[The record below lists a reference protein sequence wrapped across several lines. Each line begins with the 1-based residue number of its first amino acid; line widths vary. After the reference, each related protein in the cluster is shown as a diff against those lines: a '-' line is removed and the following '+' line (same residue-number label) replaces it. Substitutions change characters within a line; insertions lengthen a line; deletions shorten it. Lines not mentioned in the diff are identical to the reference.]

1 MGESIVTETEFQP
14 QPLEEAVKLTY
25 WNVAQPPIRQ
35 SHHCQ
40 DLVLENFLRF
50 LEAGL
55 RPRMLI
61 GNPRLFLTFNIHQN
75 LIYFLFS
82 KLF

>member
-1 MGESIVTETEFQP
+1 MEEFIVTETEFQP

-55 RPRMLI
+55 RLRMLI

-75 LIYFLFS
+75 LIYFLF
-82 KLF
+82 